1 MKARSNR
8 KGRKEKFFVLELMK
22 FNQSLIPG
30 KLIKRY
36 KRFLADIE
44 LENGEII
51 TAHCPNSGSMKSCQ
65 TPGWEVRL
73 SYHDIPS
80 RKYKHTWEMV
90 HNENCWIGINTGIP
104 NQIVEEAIQNG
115 KIDTLMS
122 YTEIRRE
129 VRYGKNSR
137 IDIFLQN
144 DKESCYIEVK
154 NVTLVEEDDVYYFP
168 DSVTERG
175 RKHLYELIEMV
186 KEGHRAIM
194 FFLVQRNDGKLF
206 MPASHIDHRYAES
219 LKEAFAKGVEI
230 LVYRAD
236 VNPESIVLADKI
248 PWRLE

>member
-1 MKARSNR
+1 MIFKAP
-8 KGRKEKFFVLELMK
+8 
-22 FNQSLIPG
+22 LIPG
-30 KLIKRY
+30 QLIKRY

-90 HNENCWIGINTGIP
+90 HNGRCWIGINTGIP
-104 NQIVEEAIQNG
+104 NQIVEEAIRNG

-144 DKESCYIEVK
+144 QKESCYIEVK
-154 NVTLVEEDDVYYFP
+154 NVTLVQEDNVYYFP

-175 RKHLYELIEMV
+175 RKHLYELIDMV
-186 KEGHRAIM
+186 NEGHRAVM
-194 FFLVQRNDGKLF
+194 FFVIQRSDGTIFK
-206 MPASHIDHRYAES
+206 PASHIDPKYAES
-219 LKEAFAKGVEI
+219 LIEAHEKGVEI
-230 LVYRAD
+230 IAYQAEVT
-236 VNPESIVLADKI
+236 PESIILAKKI